1 MTMRATAKLENWR
14 IGEGQL
20 TQGIEIVSAFAA

>member
-1 MTMRATAKLENWR
+1 MTMRATAKLANRR